1 MDVLKCVFIIYYR
14 AISFKLLSF
23 ISAGSYLPPQPGF
36 SPTGSEGNIHTT
48 NTNFYSLN
56 LHELAPNESYMGFSQ
71 LHQRIRILIFFF
83 WESQLK
89 AGNSKQA
96 PVLLNSF
103 LVCSLEQF
111 KSLIRAAT
119 FNFQSFF
126 KIAKYTEP
134 ITETQKQNQCL
145 SDPTPEQ

>member
-1 MDVLKCVFIIYYR
+1 MAVLKCVFIIYYR

-23 ISAGSYLPPQPGF
+23 ISADSYLPPQPGV

-71 LHQRIRILIFFF
+71 LHQRIRILIFFSRKASSKLETVSKLLFYSIPF
-83 WESQLK
+83 W
-89 AGNSKQA
+89 
-96 PVLLNSF
+96 
-103 LVCSLEQF
+103 CLEQF

-119 FNFQSFF
+119 FNFQSFS